1 MADMNNS
8 SIKAFSQFLHYSKKW
23 RPKILLATFYSIIN
37 KLFDIAPEILIGF
50 AVDLVVKKQ
59 SSFIAS
65 MGFVDP
71 KSQLALL
78 GVCTFLI
85 WAFESLFQYMYSI
98 TWRNIAQ
105 SVEHEIRLDAYQH
118 VQSLDMQWYDKQKI
132 GNISAILNDDVN
144 QLERFLDNG
153 ANEIIQI
160 IVSTVSIGAI
170 FFYISPLVA
179 FASILPV
186 PIILLIA
193 MFFQKNLSPRYSAV
207 RDSVGLMNST
217 IFNNL
222 LGIMTIKSFTAEKV
236 EANRVKKFS
245 NDYREKN
252 NSAILLSSAFIPV
265 VRMGVLS
272 GFLAT
277 MIIGGFLALSSS
289 IEVGT
294 FSVLVFLT
302 QRFLWPFTRLGETID
317 LFARSMASTKR
328 ILNLINTP
336 LTISDIDN
344 SIEVKDLKGNIL
356 FNDISFGYSDKEN
369 VFSNLNLKI
378 NDGDFVGIVGKTGIG
393 KTTLIKLLLRFYEP
407 KSGEILIGEN
417 NISELKINSLR
428 SHIGLVSQEIFLFD
442 GTVKEN
448 MIYPLSD
455 VSDSVLDNVSSLS
468 QAKEFIDNLPM
479 GYDTLIGE
487 RGIRLSVG
495 QKQRISIARALIRD
509 PSILIFDEATSSVDN
524 KTEYLIQK
532 ALNEIS
538 KDRTTLV
545 IAHRLS
551 TIRNAD
557 QILVIDDGKLI
568 EYGTH
573 EVLLSENGIYKYL
586 WDLQSGKL
594 DN

>member
-1 MADMNNS
+1 
-8 SIKAFSQFLHYSKKW
+8 
-23 RPKILLATFYSIIN
+23 
-37 KLFDIAPEILIGF
+37 
-50 AVDLVVKKQ
+50 
-59 SSFIAS
+59 
-65 MGFVDP
+65 
-71 KSQLALL
+71 
-78 GVCTFLI
+78 
-85 WAFESLFQYMYSI
+85 
-98 TWRNIAQ
+98 
-105 SVEHEIRLDAYQH
+105 
-118 VQSLDMQWYDKQKI
+118 
-132 GNISAILNDDVN
+132 
-144 QLERFLDNG
+144 
-153 ANEIIQI
+153 
-160 IVSTVSIGAI
+160 
-170 FFYISPLVA
+170 
-179 FASILPV
+179 
-186 PIILLIA
+186 
-193 MFFQKNLSPRYSAV
+193 
-207 RDSVGLMNST
+207 
-217 IFNNL
+217 
-222 LGIMTIKSFTAEKV
+222 
-236 EANRVKKFS
+236 
-245 NDYREKN
+245 
-252 NSAILLSSAFIPV
+252 
-265 VRMGVLS
+265 
-272 GFLAT
+272 
-277 MIIGGFLALSSS
+277 
-289 IEVGT
+289 
-294 FSVLVFLT
+294 
-302 QRFLWPFTRLGETID
+302 
-317 LFARSMASTKR
+317 MASTKR

-417 NISELKINSLR
+417 NISKLKINSLR

>member
-1 MADMNNS
+1 
-8 SIKAFSQFLHYSKKW
+8 
-23 RPKILLATFYSIIN
+23 
-37 KLFDIAPEILIGF
+37 
-50 AVDLVVKKQ
+50 
-59 SSFIAS
+59 
-65 MGFVDP
+65 
-71 KSQLALL
+71 
-78 GVCTFLI
+78 
-85 WAFESLFQYMYSI
+85 MYSI

-105 SVEHEIRLDAYQH
+105 SVEHEIRLDAYKH

-160 IVSTVSIGAI
+160 TVSTIAIGAI

-179 FASILPV
+179 IASILPV
-186 PIILLIA
+186 PAILLIA
-193 MFFQKNLSPRYSAV
+193 LFFQRNLSPRYLDV

-222 LGIMTIKSFTAEKV
+222 LGIMTIKSFTAEKT
-236 EANRVKKFS
+236 EEDRIEKFS
-245 NDYREKN
+245 DNYRKKN
-252 NSAILLSSAFIPV
+252 YSAILLSSAFIPV

-277 MIIGGFLALSSS
+277 MIIGGFLALSNS

-302 QRFLWPFTRLGETID
+302 QRFLWPFTRLGETVD

-328 ILNLINTP
+328 ILHLINTP
-336 LTISDIDN
+336 LTISDN
-344 SIEVKDLKGNIL
+344 EKSIEVPDLKGNIL
-356 FNDISFGYSDKEN
+356 FKNISFGYTNEN
-369 VFSNLNLKI
+369 HVFNNLNLRIK
-378 NDGDFVGIVGKTGIG
+378 DGDFIGIVGKTGIG
-393 KTTLIKLLLRFYEP
+393 KTTLVKLLLRFYEP
-407 KSGEILIGEN
+407 KSGQILIGSN
-417 NISELKINSLR
+417 DISEIKINSLR

-442 GTVKEN
+442 GSIKEN

-455 VSDSVLDNVSSLS
+455 VPDSMLDDVARLS
-468 QAKEFIDNLPM
+468 QSKEFIEDLPM

-487 RGIRLSVG
+487 RGVRLSVG
-495 QKQRISIARALIRD
+495 QKQRVSIARALIKN

-557 QILVIDDGKLI
+557 QILVIDKGKLI
-568 EYGTH
+568 ESGNH
-573 EVLLSENGIYKYL
+573 EILLSKNGVYKYL

-594 DN
+594 DG